1 MALKLSGEVKTG
13 RVVRNIADGP
23 VDPASPL
30 TGWTAVGPTFIA
42 YEDDGYSAVFTLD
55 ANDASQ
61 RGFLNL
67 TVAVTAGRFYA
78 FRMTVSEKSG
88 TFGRENI
95 DVVSSIVS
103 SPEVNNIENG
113 ERAVVVEANATGN
126 CLFRV
131 GFGIDNNDTSATD
144 GATFKISNVQIE
156 ELPVGQSVPS
166 EQVNV
171 TQKRELPSSPLYDT
185 GNNRF
190 TVGFAQDVLGTLGTP
205 ASGGLLT
212 ESYSGPYSFV
222 NNFGIT
228 CITDSFG
235 DENDEFVRL
244 YETANPD
251 KFVNAVSKG
260 GTRLNQVTNQV
271 IEGAL
276 TQGSIYN
283 ALAAQSGIIVI
294 QRCVNDIFADET
306 AVDIYAVLEGL
317 VTYAKTNGITV
328 VVANCPPFGDYGSY
342 TAARETQALAYN
354 VLVEALAASDDQV
367 FLFDVFDVMEEP
379 GTFTIKAAY
388 DADGLHPNAAGSAA
402 LAAELETVIDTI
414 TNRVV
419 STVSSGSG
427 SSNKN
432 IISRNILS
440 R

>member
-1 MALKLSGEVKTG
+1 MALKLSGEIKDG

-23 VDPASPL
+23 LDPASAL
-30 TGWTAVGPTFIA
+30 TGWTAVGSSFIT
-42 YEDDGYSAVFTLD
+42 YPDDGYSAVFTLD

-67 TVAVTAGRFYA
+67 TVAVTSGRFYA

-95 DVVSSIVS
+95 DVVNNIVS
-103 SPEVNNIENG
+103 SPEVNDIENG
-113 ERAVVVEANATGN
+113 ERVVVVEANGTGN

-131 GFGIDNNDTSATD
+131 GFGIDNNDTTATD

-156 ELPVGQSVPS
+156 ELPVGQAVPS

-171 TQKRELPSSPLYDT
+171 TQKRELPNSPLYDT

-190 TVGFAQDVLGTLGTP
+190 TVGFAQDVLSTVGTP

-212 ESYSGPYSFV
+212 ESYSDPYSFV
-222 NNFGIT
+222 NNFSIT

-244 YETANPD
+244 YETANPT

-260 GTRLNQVTNQV
+260 GARLNQVTNA
-271 IEGAL
+271 IIDGAL

-294 QRCVNDIFADET
+294 QRCVNDILSDET
-306 AVDIYAVLEGL
+306 AVDTYAVLASL
-317 VTYAKTNGITV
+317 VAHAKTNGIAV
-328 VVANCPPFGDYGSY
+328 VVANCPPFGDFGSY
-342 TAARETQALAYN
+342 TAGRETEALAYN
-354 VLVEALAASDDQV
+354 VLVEALATADDEV
-367 FLFDVFDVMEEP
+367 YLFDVFDVMEEP

-402 LAAELETVIDTI
+402 LAAELKTVIDGI
-414 TNRVV
+414 TNRAV
-419 STVSSGSG
+419 SAVSAGSG
-427 SSNKN
+427 GGIVSIITKN
-432 IISRNILS
+432 IIGR
-440 R
+440 